1 MQTTFLTITQMFQMQ
16 ALMGMGKLMN
26 PMTGAVERNLDHAK
40 FCIDVLGVMEEKTKN
55 NLTDEEQRTL
65 KFILQD
71 LRLNFVAETAK
82 DGGSSDGAALQPDG
96 ESAGT
101 QADALKDGE

>member
-1 MQTTFLTITQMFQMQ
+1 MQTTFLTIIQMFQMQ

-40 FCIDVLGVMEEKTKN
+40 FCIDVLGVLEDKTKN

-65 KFILQD
+65 KYILQD
-71 LRLNFVAETAK
+71 LRLNFVAENTK
-82 DGGSSDGAALQPDG
+82 DSGSADSTPLQQNGQETEAQDGA
-96 ESAGT
+96 S
-101 QADALKDGE
+101 KDGE